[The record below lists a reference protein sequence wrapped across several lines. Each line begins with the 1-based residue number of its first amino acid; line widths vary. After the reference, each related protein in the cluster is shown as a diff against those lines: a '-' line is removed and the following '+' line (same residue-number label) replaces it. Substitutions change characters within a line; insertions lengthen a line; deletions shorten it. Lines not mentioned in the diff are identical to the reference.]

1 MVAGVEV
8 EVVVVGTPMALTA
21 LSNGGSVVIKAEALI
36 GAVPELPGLST
47 VAGTP
52 LELLPE

>member
-1 MVAGVEV
+1 
-8 EVVVVGTPMALTA
+8 MALTA